1 MDILKFPVDE
11 FDVGVGVG
19 LAVCADTSATL
30 ETTINAIATSNSRA
44 KKVLLFDK
52 V

>member
-1 MDILKFPVDE
+1 MDILKFAVDE

-19 LAVCADTSATL
+19 LAVCADASATL
-30 ETTINAIATSNSRA
+30 EPTIKAIATSNSRA
-44 KKVLLFDK
+44 KRVLFFDK